1 MKKYK
6 MFQTTNQ
13 NDVWMMFIK
22 QQPINDISPGGRFAA
37 PARPTL
43 GKANHSGISSPASK
57 SLAKPRNAT
66 IRPGWTGWTAAGD
79 HQNMMTAIMEQLL
92 KMAIEIVDLPIK
104 NGDFP

>member
-1 MKKYK
+1 MTSALEAVLRRLHH
-6 MFQTTNQ
+6 FGEGE
-13 NDVWMMFIK
+13 
-22 QQPINDISPGGRFAA
+22 P
-37 PARPTL
+37 L
-43 GKANHSGISSPASK
+43 GDLFPASK